1 MPLAPARTRAGTK
14 AQLQKFSEMDEPL
27 SKIVVGAN
35 VTMDK
40 LIVTPVD
47 NTTAYTGPLKTGF
60 LVCPLGTEAYIPTNG
75 GVRIPNAGSSAS
87 YPASVVADNSCR
99 PCDANLYAAKIG
111 ACGTRGGGRG
121 RVGQQGGGAAAAAA
135 AALARRAESTSS
147 LCVLSPPTLSP
158 PPRCRH
164 PPLPAVQGGHLL
176 HALLLS
182 HGQPRAQQRHARP
195 RPVHPLPPGVLPRAP
210 VGARLVRHLPRRLRD
225 ARVLWRRGLHP
236 LHRRL
241 RQRQCH
247 LGALPRQR
255 HLRPA
260 EPLRP
265 VLQHHRGRGLPVH
278 SVQGERSS
286 ARRGGVS
293 ASGSG
298 HAGTLALASHKRAVP

>member
-1 MPLAPARTRAGTK
+1 MQLGGMLRRSWAPEPYLHPILTLLPMPLAPARTRAGTK

-87 YPASVVADNSCR
+87 YPARVVADNSCR

-158 PPRCRH
+158 PP
-164 PPLPAVQGGHLL
+164 LQAPA
-176 HALLLS
+176 AAS
-182 HGQPRAQQRHARP
+182 CARRAP
-195 RPVHPLPPGVLPRAP
+195 TPRAP
-210 VGARLVRHLPRRLRD
+210 SIPRTAPSPTTSRAAPTSAPPAPWGTTARPSRRAPR
-225 ARVLWRRGLHP
+225 ATSAPAATRRACP
-236 LHRRL
+236 L
-241 RQRQCH
+241 
-247 LGALPRQR
+247 APW
-255 HLRPA
+255 PA
-260 EPLRP
+260 PP
-265 VLQHHRGRGLPVH
+265 APPATPTPMPPGRSPAPTPP
-278 SVQGERSS
+278 QTR
-286 ARRGGVS
+286 
-293 ASGSG
+293 
-298 HAGTLALASHKRAVP
+298 